1 MATDCRSIISLG
13 SSIIALVR
21 YWCQLKK
28 ENYSQN
34 MYIILPS
41 DVSLLPVQITEQNL
55 SIMPLEEEDLF
66 GEENEMIVMLFD

>member
-55 SIMPLEEEDLF
+55 SIMSLEEEDLF
-66 GEENEMIVMLFD
+66 GEENEMIVMLLD

>member
-66 GEENEMIVMLFD
+66 GEENEMIVMLLD